1 MALSLTETQRLL
13 AVLAVDQPSL
23 QATPGTIAVWCDELH
38 DHWIT
43 YELAAEAARLF
54 RRRPEPEIL
63 KFRFLDIA
71 TFRHYLRQARDRAE
85 TRHRAEAAK
94 RALPPGKR
102 ADEESFR
109 LRYPEE
115 FLAKVHDGQARAA
128 ANHAFTEARRSGA
141 DYDEAR
147 AIGQK
152 MFDKKIAELQ
162 SEELVTT
169 GDSTNGKN

>member
-1 MALSLTETQRLL
+1 MALSLQETKQLL

-23 QATPGTIAVWCDELH
+23 QATPATLAVWCDELH

-54 RRRPEPEIL
+54 RRRSEPEIL

-85 TRHRAEAAK
+85 TRRRAEEAK

-102 ADEESFR
+102 TDEESFR

-115 FLAKVHDGQARAA
+115 FLAQMRDGQARAA
-128 ANHAFTEARRSGA
+128 ANHAFAEARRGGVG
-141 DYDEAR
+141 YDEAR
-147 AIGQK
+147 AIGQEVFNKK
-152 MFDKKIAELQ
+152 MIELQ
-162 SEELVTT
+162 TEELGTT
-169 GDSTNGKN
+169 GEQHNGTN

>member
-1 MALSLTETQRLL
+1 MALTIPETKQLL
-13 AVLAVDQPSL
+13 AILAVDQPSL

-54 RRRPEPEIL
+54 RRRPEAEIL

-85 TRHRAEAAK
+85 TRIRAEAAK

-102 ADEESFR
+102 SDEESFR

-128 ANHAFTEARRSGA
+128 ANHAFAEARRAGA
-141 DYDEAR
+141 SYEEAR
-147 AIGQK
+147 AAGQEIFNKK
-152 MFDKKIAELQ
+152 MIELQ
-162 SEELVTT
+162 SEELGTT
-169 GDSTNGKN
+169 GEKNNGTN

>member
-1 MALSLTETQRLL
+1 MALSLDETRQLL
-13 AVLAVDQPSL
+13 AILAVDQPSL

-85 TRHRAEAAK
+85 ARRRAEAAK

-102 ADEESFR
+102 NDDESFR

-128 ANHAFTEARRSGA
+128 ANHAFAEARRAGA

-152 MFDKKIAELQ
+152 MYDRKMQELR
-162 SEELVTT
+162 SPELATT
-169 GDSTNGKN
+169 GENTNGND